1 MDRGAWQ
8 ATVHG
13 VIKSQT
19 RLSNENFHFSHTGT
33 QILVL
38 RTISFSTEGTTVE
51 MTISKAQTGSIQ
63 DVLRTTDCVREE
75 RSTYKRMGHLGQVYE
90 LT

>member
-1 MDRGAWQ
+1 MK
-8 ATVHG
+8 TF
-13 VIKSQT
+13 T
-19 RLSNENFHFSHTGT
+19 FHTLAPRFWF
-33 QILVL
+33 L